1 MPGSSGSAVDIS
13 IVTTPNNINAVS
25 SLLDE
30 LRKGHEALPAK
41 GDEGRKDLLLLARTL
56 VQSLETPR
64 ETMAKHCWAQTAAFS
79 ALIFGV
85 EVKLWKRMAGNGDR
99 PQSVHELAEN
109 LRVDPL
115 LLGRMMRHL
124 GAMGYITETG
134 NDEYKPTKY
143 SKALSLDIIGN
154 GYLAT
159 LSSTSAAMI
168 RFHEFA
174 SRRGFEN
181 PDDASDTSLMM
192 AYDTKLDVF
201 GWLQALG
208 RGSHFND
215 HMAGY
220 RQGRTP
226 WMDSSIYPVQSRL
239 VDGADTSVD
248 APFLVDIGGNRGHD
262 LQEFQRY
269 HPDTPGRLYLQDVE
283 AVISSIESL
292 SSSITPM
299 CYDFHTEQP
308 IKGARAYYI
317 HSCLHNWPDSVC
329 KSILSRVSAAMKP
342 GYSRLLINEYVIP
355 ATGAHWEATSLDLM
369 MMSLMSSKE
378 RTEDDWR
385 GLIEAVGGLEIV
397 RFWHGANGVESVI
410 ECKLVEKES
419 RA

>member
-1 MPGSSGSAVDIS
+1 
-13 IVTTPNNINAVS
+13 
-25 SLLDE
+25 
-30 LRKGHEALPAK
+30 
-41 GDEGRKDLLLLARTL
+41 
-56 VQSLETPR
+56 
-64 ETMAKHCWAQTAAFS
+64 
-79 ALIFGV
+79 
-85 EVKLWKRMAGNGDR
+85 
-99 PQSVHELAEN
+99 
-109 LRVDPL
+109 
-115 LLGRMMRHL
+115 
-124 GAMGYITETG
+124 
-134 NDEYKPTKY
+134 
-143 SKALSLDIIGN
+143 
-154 GYLAT
+154 
-159 LSSTSAAMI
+159 MI

-308 IKGARAYYI
+308 IKGKGW
-317 HSCLHNWPDSVC
+317 HTDSVVTRKIADHLKPRC
-329 KSILSRVSAAMKP
+329 PCILHTF
-342 GYSRLLINEYVIP
+342 LP
-355 ATGAHWEATSLDLM
+355 A
-369 MMSLMSSKE
+369 
-378 RTEDDWR
+378 
-385 GLIEAVGGLEIV
+385 
-397 RFWHGANGVESVI
+397 
-410 ECKLVEKES
+410 
-419 RA
+419 